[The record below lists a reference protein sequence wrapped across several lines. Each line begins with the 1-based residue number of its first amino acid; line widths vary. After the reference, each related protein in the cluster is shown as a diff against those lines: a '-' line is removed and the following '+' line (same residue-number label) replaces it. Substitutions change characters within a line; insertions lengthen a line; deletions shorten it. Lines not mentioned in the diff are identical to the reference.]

1 MTKKTGDIVML
12 YTNYKKTQYKEFT
25 QFIRDEQKLVFWQG
39 GEFLE
44 NPETGEY
51 IRRCKGTIKILARA

>member
-12 YTNYKKTQYKEFT
+12 YTSYKKTQYKDFT
-25 QFIRDEQKLVFWQG
+25 QFVRNGQKLVFWQG

-44 NPETGEY
+44 DPKTGEY
-51 IRRCKGTIKILARA
+51 IRRQNNKITILLRA

>member
-1 MTKKTGDIVML
+1 MTKKTGDTVML
-12 YTNYKKTQYKEFT
+12 YTNYKKTQYIEFT
-25 QFIRDEQKLVFWQG
+25 QFIRNDQKLVFWQG

-51 IRRCKGTIKILARA
+51 VRKDKNKITILARA

>member
-1 MTKKTGDIVML
+1 MTKETGDIVTL
-12 YTNYKKTQYKEFT
+12 YTNYKKTQYKDFT
-25 QFIRDEQKLVFWQG
+25 QFVRNGQKLVFWQG

-51 IRRCKGTIKILARA
+51 IRRHDNKITILTRA

>member
-1 MTKKTGDIVML
+1 MIKKTGDIVML
-12 YTNYKKTQYKEFT
+12 YTNYKRSQYKDFE
-25 QFIRDEQKLVFWQG
+25 QFVRNGQKLVFWQG

-51 IRRCKGTIKILARA
+51 IRQVNNKITILSRA